1 MYNEI
6 GEADMERLQKVIAA
20 SGYTSRRKAEELIQ
34 NGKVKVNGKTVW
46 ELGTKVDIHDVIEVD
61 GNLLQKEEQKVYYLL
76 YKPRGVVTTTRDD
89 KHRKTVV
96 DLIPTQMRVYPV
108 GRLDYDTTGI
118 LLLTNDGEFANA
130 MMHPKNNIDKVY
142 IAKVKGLI
150 GKEQILKLQNGII
163 VNGKKTAKAKARI
176 KKYDKKTD
184 TSIVELIIHEGRN
197 HQVKKMFE
205 TIGYE
210 VLKLKREQIS
220 FLDLTGL
227 KSGEYR
233 TLNPKEIKRLYN
245 EIYISNKKEA

>member
-1 MYNEI
+1 
-6 GEADMERLQKVIAA
+6 MERLQKVIAN

-34 NGKVKVNGKTVW
+34 SGKVKVNGVTIY
-46 ELGTKVDIHDVIEVD
+46 ELGTKVNTTDLIEID
-61 GNLLQKEEQKVYYLL
+61 GNILQKEEQKVYFLL
-76 YKPRGVVTTTRDD
+76 YKPRGVVTTTSDD
-89 KHRKTVV
+89 KNRKTVV
-96 DLIPTQMRVYPV
+96 DLIDTQMRIYPV

-118 LLLTNDGEFANA
+118 LLLTNDGVLANA
-130 MMHPKNNIDKVY
+130 LMHPKNNIDKVY

-150 GKEQILKLQNGII
+150 GKEQINQLQQGVII
-163 VNGKKTAKAKARI
+163 DGKKTSKAKARI

-184 TSIVELIIHEGRN
+184 TSIVELTIHEGKN

-205 TIGYE
+205 AIGYT

-233 TLNPKEIKRLYN
+233 MLSPKEIKKLYN
-245 EIYISNKKEA
+245 EISKEK